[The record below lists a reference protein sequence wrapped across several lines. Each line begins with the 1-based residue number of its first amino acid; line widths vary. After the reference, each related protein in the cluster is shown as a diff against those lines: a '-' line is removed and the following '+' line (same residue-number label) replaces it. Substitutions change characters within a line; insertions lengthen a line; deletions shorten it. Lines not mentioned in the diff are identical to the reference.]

1 MSGALGAWR
10 DRVAEQLRE
19 AGLNA
24 AAAMDGAAAPRW
36 REAVA
41 AVSLSRVVCASGG
54 FQDYLG
60 LQTGPDGAE
69 REVYG
74 QEVELTLTLDI
85 FAPRDRGGDAC
96 RRLAEAAAETL
107 VCRGAAGLAALEV
120 RTGPVEFLE
129 REGLYRQEAVCRCG
143 AWLTAVAGDGGGVFT
158 DFAVKGRMR

>member
-1 MSGALGAWR
+1 MNGALGAWR
-10 DRVAEQLRE
+10 DGVAEQLRE

-24 AAAMDGAAAPRW
+24 VTAMDGAAVPRW

-60 LQTGPDGAE
+60 LRTGADGEE

-74 QEVELTLTLDI
+74 REAELTLTLDI

-96 RRLAEAAAETL
+96 RRLAEAAVEVL
-107 VCRGAAGLAALEV
+107 ICRGAAGLAALEV

-129 REGLYRQEAVCRCG
+129 REGMYRQEVTCRCG
-143 AWLTAVAGDGGGVFT
+143 AWLTAVSVDGGGVFT
-158 DFAVKGRMR
+158 DFVVKGRMR